1 MEVKGQLIS
10 APAPLTF
17 WDRKQ
22 KEHMLALQEKSRSL
36 QALLTVRLA
45 ELRHVCLQEAELTG
59 TLPSDFPLAT
69 GEKLPCVRHR
79 GGTSRQVDRKYRA
92 KEEDSAHV
100 RSTKTLFS
108 GTQRKHNHREQNTQA
123 RHGKMTVHRGC
134 HTDDAVRWESNS
146 TLHSTGDDSG
156 VSPVEVY
163 CHNKPR
169 TSFVCIR
176 SENPQNHQ
184 SHRSLLQPHALPHSH
199 ISSSAACPSES
210 VVLGEAKVCAT
221 LRPNDSSD
229 GLLNGASS
237 PEKEQQG
244 GMWLNSFTGSQPAN
258 TRPTAGRGR
267 GYSNLLLDYVLSKQ
281 WQPPQ
286 PITSQQPP
294 GAPPTYQVHMGE
306 QRHVKVTRTKSC
318 GPFLP
323 VPHVQLHSQPHLT
336 PSQLAA
342 AQDAELEDATRSLH
356 KALALEGLRDWFLR
370 NTIGP
375 SRTNQNDEKLKAQ
388 FGGALQ
394 HRWTTQVVLM
404 RAETRPR
411 GQLPHSVSFHGQSL
425 HGRSVNSSL
434 YLDPAPSRKH
444 VDPSKEVSL
453 EQTSPETLV

>member
-17 WDRKQ
+17 CDRKQ
-22 KEHMLALQEKSRSL
+22 KEHMLALQEKRRSL

-45 ELRHVCLQEAELTG
+45 ELRHVCLQEAVLTG
-59 TLPSDFPLAT
+59 TLPSDFPLVT

-79 GGTSRQVDRKYRA
+79 GGTSRQVNRKYRA

-108 GTQRKHNHREQNTQA
+108 GTQRKHNHHEQYTQA
-123 RHGKMTVHRGC
+123 QHGKMTVHRGC
-134 HTDDAVRWESNS
+134 HTDDAVRCESNS
-146 TLHSTGDDSG
+146 TLDSTGDDSG

-169 TSFVCIR
+169 MSSVCIR

-184 SHRSLLQPHALPHSH
+184 SHRSLLQPHAQPHSH
-199 ISSSAACPSES
+199 ISSSSACPLES

-221 LRPNDSSD
+221 LRPNDSLD
-229 GLLNGASS
+229 GLLDGPASL
-237 PEKEQQG
+237 EKGQQG
-244 GMWLNSFTGSQPAN
+244 QMWLNSFTGSQAAN
-258 TRPTAGRGR
+258 TRPTARRGR

-286 PITSQQPP
+286 PITYQQPP

-342 AQDAELEDATRSLH
+342 AQDAQLEDATRSLH
-356 KALALEGLRDWFLR
+356 KTLALEGLRDWFLR

-388 FGGALQ
+388 LGGALQ

-404 RAETRPR
+404 RAETRPS

-434 YLDPAPSRKH
+434 YLDPAPSGKH
-444 VDPSKEVSL
+444 VDPSMEVSL